1 MALKKSPSRIL
12 FEVFLYGFF
21 VVVALGCLYPFW
33 VVVVTSILPY
43 DVYIK
48 NPMLPIPRAFSINA
62 YKLVFLQEDILR
74 AVGVSVYITVFGTL
88 LSLLVT
94 TATAY
99 VLSKRYLKGQRLF
112 LLLFFFTMLFEGGII
127 PLYFVARSLGIVNTL
142 WALMLPLLINTFF
155 LLIMRAFFLS
165 FPDSLEE
172 SAKIEGAND
181 IGILVRIVMPLSK
194 AVIAVI
200 GLFYAVERWNDF
212 FYALMFINR
221 EKLQPLQLLVY
232 SLISPGSGASFA
244 QITETYLQSMGVV
257 LETIKMAA
265 VVIAVVPILIV
276 YPFIQRHFTKGILI
290 GSIKG

>member
-1 MALKKSPSRIL
+1 M
-12 FEVFLYGFF
+12 
-21 VVVALGCLYPFW
+21 
-33 VVVVTSILPY
+33 
-43 DVYIK
+43 
-48 NPMLPIPRAFSINA
+48 
-62 YKLVFLQEDILR
+62 R

-155 LLIMRAFFLS
+155 LLIMRSFFLS

-181 IGILVRIVMPLSK
+181 ISILLRIVMPLSK

>member
-88 LSLLVT
+88 LSLLAT

-127 PLYFVARSLGIVNTL
+127 PLYFVARSLGIVNSL

-155 LLIMRAFFLS
+155 LLIMRSFFLS

-181 IGILVRIVMPLSK
+181 IVILVRIVMPLSK

-200 GLFYAVERWNDF
+200 GLFYAVERWHDF

-244 QITETYLQSMGVV
+244 QITETYLQSLGVV

-276 YPFIQRHFTKGILI
+276 YPFIQRHFTKGIMI

>member
-1 MALKKSPSRIL
+1 MALRKSPSRIV

-21 VVVALGCLYPFW
+21 VVVGLGCLYPFW

-48 NPMLPIPRAFSINA
+48 NPLMVIPRAFSINA
-62 YKLVFLQEDILR
+62 YKLVFIQEDILR

-88 LSLLVT
+88 LSLAVT

-112 LLLFFFTMLFEGGII
+112 LFLFFFTMLFEGGII
-127 PLYFVARSLGIVNTL
+127 PLYFVARALGIVNTL

-155 LLIMRAFFLS
+155 LLIMRSFFLA

-181 IGILVRIVMPLSK
+181 VVILLRIVVPLSK

-244 QITETYLQSMGVV
+244 QITETYLQSLGVV

-265 VVIAVVPILIV
+265 VIIAVVPILIV

>member
-21 VVVALGCLYPFW
+21 AVVALGCLYPFW

-88 LSLLVT
+88 LSLLAT

-155 LLIMRAFFLS
+155 LLIMRSFFLS

-181 IGILVRIVMPLSK
+181 IVILVRIVMPLSK

-244 QITETYLQSMGVV
+244 QITETYLQSLGVV

-265 VVIAVVPILIV
+265 VVIAVVWILIV
-276 YPFIQRHFTKGILI
+276 YPFIQRHFTKGIMI

>member
-88 LSLLVT
+88 LSLLAT

-155 LLIMRAFFLS
+155 LLIMRSFFLS

-181 IGILVRIVMPLSK
+181 IVILVRIVMPLSK

-244 QITETYLQSMGVV
+244 QITETYLQSLGVV

-276 YPFIQRHFTKGILI
+276 YPFIQRHFTKGIMI

>member
-1 MALKKSPSRIL
+1 MAMKRSPSRIA
-12 FEVFLYGFF
+12 FEIFLYGFF
-21 VVVALGCLYPFW
+21 VVVAVACLYPFW
-33 VVVVTSILPY
+33 TVVVTSILPY
-43 DVYIK
+43 EEYIK
-48 NPMLPIPRAFSINA
+48 NPLAIIPRAFSINA
-62 YKLVFLQEDILR
+62 YKLVFIQEDILR
-74 AVGVSVYITVFGTL
+74 AVGISIYITILGTL
-88 LSLLVT
+88 LSLVAT

-99 VLSKRYLKGQRLF
+99 ALSKRYLKGQRLF
-112 LLLFFFTMLFEGGII
+112 LFLFFFTMLFEGGII
-127 PLYFVARSLGIVNTL
+127 PLYFVARSLGVVNTL

-155 LLIMRAFFLS
+155 LLIMRSFFLA

-181 IGILVRIVMPLSK
+181 LVILLRIVVPLSK

-221 EKLQPLQLLVY
+221 QRLQPLQLLVY

-244 QITETYLQSMGVV
+244 QITETYLQSLGVV
-257 LETIKMAA
+257 LETIKMAS
-265 VVIAVVPILIV
+265 VVIAVFPILLV
-276 YPFIQRHFTKGILI
+276 YPFIQRHFTKGILL

>member
-21 VVVALGCLYPFW
+21 VVVALGCVYPFW

-181 IGILVRIVMPLSK
+181 IGILLRIVMPLSK

>member
-21 VVVALGCLYPFW
+21 VLVALGCLYPFW

-48 NPMLPIPRAFSINA
+48 NPMLPIPRDFSINA

-88 LSLLVT
+88 LSLLAT

-155 LLIMRAFFLS
+155 LLIMRSFFLS

-181 IGILVRIVMPLSK
+181 ISILLRIVMPLSK

>member
-21 VVVALGCLYPFW
+21 VVVALGCVYPFW

-181 IGILVRIVMPLSK
+181 ISILLRIVMPLSK

>member
-21 VVVALGCLYPFW
+21 VAVGLACLYPFW
-33 VVVVTSILPY
+33 TVVVTSILPY
-43 DVYIK
+43 EVYIK
-48 NPMLPIPRAFSINA
+48 NPLAVIPRAFSINA
-62 YKLVFLQEDILR
+62 YKLVFVQEDILR
-74 AVGVSVYITVFGTL
+74 AVSVSVYITVFGTL
-88 LSLLVT
+88 LSMVAT

-112 LLLFFFTMLFEGGII
+112 LFLFFFTMLFEGGII

-155 LLIMRAFFLS
+155 LLIMRSFFLA

-181 IGILVRIVMPLSK
+181 IVILLRIVVPLSK

-244 QITETYLQSMGVV
+244 QITETYLQSLGVV

-265 VVIAVVPILIV
+265 VIIAVVPILIV

>member
-88 LSLLVT
+88 LSLLAT

-127 PLYFVARSLGIVNTL
+127 PLYFVARSLGIVNSL

-155 LLIMRAFFLS
+155 LLIMRSFFLS

-181 IGILVRIVMPLSK
+181 IVILVRIVMPLSK

-244 QITETYLQSMGVV
+244 QITETYLQSLGVV

-276 YPFIQRHFTKGILI
+276 YPFIQRHFTKGIMI